1 MFVFAADSSAEPLHG
16 NSARQAQAEGAGGV
30 TVVPAG
36 GLVLDG
42 YRMTCGR
49 FATMLDPNLNDYAAA
64 TSPRFIILNMR
75 YVARVPTAVKLW
87 IYTHECSHKIGGGP
101 DESKADCYAVRRGRA
116 AGWLTP
122 SGLDQVCNFISA
134 ARGDKWH
141 PSGPERCQL
150 MRACYDK
157 ASAPPPAGSPL
168 SQGEKGPSDTPASRE
183 NRK

>member
-1 MFVFAADSSAEPLHG
+1 MRALRLGFAIGLMLVFAAGS
-16 NSARQAQAEGAGGV
+16 SARQAQAEGAGEV

-36 GLVLDG
+36 RLVLDG
-42 YRMTCGR
+42 HRMTCGR

-64 TSPRFIILNMR
+64 TSPQFIVLNMR

-87 IYTHECSHKIGGGP
+87 IYTHECFHKVGGP
-101 DESKADCYAVRRGRA
+101 DETKADCYAVRRGRA

-134 ARGDKWH
+134 ARGDRFH
-141 PSGPERCQL
+141 PGGPERCRL
-150 MRACYDK
+150 MRACYNQ
-157 ASAPPPAGSPL
+157 ASA
-168 SQGEKGPSDTPASRE
+168 QGEKGSSDTPTSPE